1 MPLLTIDEQHALAGQ
16 DEEVLLFR
24 CRVVERVRLAWPDH
38 VQHQAQLREHDRR
51 ELRMAVNDP
60 GTRLERASRAELLV
74 RHPRRIGNVDDE
86 PAVASRHETR
96 VDRLETRLLHHANRY
111 APGLMLSI
119 CA

>member
-1 MPLLTIDEQHALAGQ
+1 MSVGAHAHRQ
-16 DEEVLLFR
+16 
-24 CRVVERVRLAWPDH
+24 ERHHPAQAQAQFQAHLHA
-38 VQHQAQLREHDRR
+38 QHQAQLREHDRR

-60 GTRLERASRAELLV
+60 RARLERASRAELLV

-119 CA
+119 CAFCSLPL